1 MVVVDE
7 VASLI
12 NIHNGDAMLVYAKRE
27 GFPGEHIAFRESL
40 VSGPVV
46 PSSDWLS
53 MRARFLAG
61 AFREEVLRASNSL
74 FEQEQALSAAAGQDE
89 IVLWFEHDL
98 FCLVNFLYL
107 LNRFRDRNVS
117 FVWCSDALA
126 LRDAADLQL
135 LFESRTPATPAVF
148 DIAARAWGAYTS
160 ADPRLLND
168 VLTSA
173 PNDLPFLG
181 DGLRLHASRFPSVR
195 NGLGSVE
202 NRLLTLIAGGA
213 IDFASLFPLFDEKR
227 PRFGFGDAQVLYAL
241 RYLAS
246 RPVPVITM
254 SEANEVP
261 PKATFA
267 LTPAGQNVLDGKVDD
282 TTVNDPDFWLG
293 GVHLTKENLWRWDEA
308 RGEILSNRP
317 AGS

>member
-1 MVVVDE
+1 M
-7 VASLI
+7 I

-27 GFPGEHIAFRESL
+27 GFPGEHITFRESL
-40 VSGPVV
+40 VAGPVV
-46 PSSDWLS
+46 ATADWLS
-53 MRARFLAG
+53 TRAHFLAN
-61 AFREEVLRASNSL
+61 AFREELLRTSNSL
-74 FEQEQALSAAAGQDE
+74 FEQEQALNAAAEQDE

-107 LNRFRDRNVS
+107 LNRFRERNVS
-117 FVWCSDALA
+117 FIWCSDPLA
-126 LRDAADLQL
+126 LREAADLGL

-160 ADPRLLND
+160 SDPRLLND
-168 VLTSA
+168 AITST
-173 PNDLPFLG
+173 PNDLPFLRE
-181 DGLRLHASRFPSVR
+181 GLTLHASRFPSVR

-202 NRLLTLIAGGA
+202 NRLLSVIAGGA
-213 IDFASLFPLFDEKR
+213 SDFGTLFPLFDEKP
-227 PRFGFGDAQVLYAL
+227 PRFGFGDAQVLYVL

-254 SEANEVP
+254 AEAHEGP

-267 LTPAGQNVLDGKVDD
+267 ITPAGQNVLAGKVDD

-308 RGEILSNRP
+308 RGEILPSRL
-317 AGS
+317 AAF

>member
-27 GFPGEHIAFRESL
+27 GLPGEHIAFRESL
-40 VSGPVV
+40 VAGPVV
-46 PSSDWLS
+46 PSADWLS
-53 MRARFLAG
+53 ARAHFLSSV
-61 AFREEVLRASNSL
+61 FREELLRTSNSL
-74 FEQEQALSAAAGQDE
+74 FQQEQALNAAAEQDE

-107 LNRFRDRNVS
+107 LTRFRERNVS
-117 FVWCSDALA
+117 FVWCSDPLA
-126 LRDAADLQL
+126 LRAAADVWL

-160 ADPRLLND
+160 SDPRLLND
-168 VLTSA
+168 MFSSA
-173 PNDLPFLG
+173 PNDLPFLR
-181 DGLRLHASRFPSVR
+181 DGMRLHASRFPSVR

-202 NRLLTLIAGGA
+202 NRLLTLIASGVN
-213 IDFASLFPLFDEKR
+213 DFATLFPLFDEKP
-227 PRFGFGDAQVLYAL
+227 PRFGFGDSQVLYVL

-254 SEANEVP
+254 AEAHEVP

-267 LTPAGQNVLDGKVDD
+267 ITPAGQNVLAGKVDD

-308 RGEILSNRP
+308 RGEFQPSRL